1 MLTITLPQ
9 RLQLL
14 AEYGHDVVTTPS
26 PLCARIWRR
35 ALDEGL
41 ALGSLY
47 VLRSPI
53 DLGVGGSYNR
63 RTHDI
68 YVVQDAEESEQQTA
82 RMLLHELAHAANPC
96 DAP

>member
-14 AEYGHDVVTTPS
+14 AEYGYDVVTTPS
-26 PLCARIWRR
+26 PLCDRIWRR
-35 ALDEGL
+35 AQDEGL
-41 ALGSLY
+41 PRGELY

-63 RTHDI
+63 QTRDI
-68 YVVQDAEESEQQTA
+68 YIVQDAGESEQPAA
-82 RMLLHELAHAANPC
+82 RMLLHELAHARMVKSI
-96 DAP
+96 